1 MINPDEETTAGL
13 SVDEPTLRHS
23 SASSSVLE
31 QSARTDIV
39 REDESEVPIEQ
50 LGQWHLVWI
59 RFRRHKVAMIGAA
72 IFLCIVAL
80 AVIGPYI
87 SPETYYNYNYLAINL
102 PPQWDWR
109 YLMGSDAFGHSVL
122 MYILLGARA
131 SLVIGIAAAL
141 FSSILG
147 IMMGSVAGY
156 YGGWIDS
163 VVMRIT
169 DVFLTIPF
177 LPLLILLSY
186 YLSGGNVIF
195 IIFIFAV
202 TGWPGAARL
211 IRSYY
216 LTFREQEFAHA
227 ARAVGVSDARVIFR
241 HLLPNALSPI
251 IVTFTL
257 NVAAYI
263 TLEAAIDF
271 LGVGL
276 KPPAISWGV
285 ALANAQNYLIQGNWW
300 WALFPGVFL
309 VITVLSVNFLGDGL
323 RDALDVRAK
332 TSE

>member
-1 MINPDEETTAGL
+1 MINPEEETTAGL
-13 SVDEPTLRHS
+13 SVDEPVPIAPS
-23 SASSSVLE
+23 DSSSVLDTR
-31 QSARTDIV
+31 AVTTAV
-39 REDESEVPIEQ
+39 RDDETEVPIEQ

-59 RFRRHKVAMIGAA
+59 RFRRHKVALVGSAV
-72 IFLCIVAL
+72 FLCIVVMAI
-80 AVIGPYI
+80 IGPYI
-87 SPETYYNYNYLAINL
+87 SPETYYGYNYLAINM
-102 PPQWDWR
+102 PPQWSWH
-109 YLMGSDAFGHSVL
+109 YLFGSDAFGHSVM
-122 MYILLGARA
+122 MYILIGARA
-131 SLVIGIAAAL
+131 SLTIGICAAL

-147 IMMGSVAGY
+147 IIMGSVAGY
-156 YGGWIDS
+156 YGHWIDS
-163 VVMRIT
+163 VVMRLT

-186 YLSGGNVIF
+186 YLSGGNVYF

-202 TGWPGAARL
+202 TGWPAAARL

-257 NVAAYI
+257 NVAAFI

-276 KPPAISWGV
+276 KPPSISWGT
-285 ALANAQNYLIQGNWW
+285 ALANAQNYLILGNWW
-300 WALFPGVFL
+300 WALFPGIFL
-309 VITVLSVNFLGDGL
+309 VITVLSVNFIGDGL

-332 TSE
+332 VNE